1 MTRCLLRLHLPVVVA
16 VELEQVVMDLTVEM
30 VDPVVVAEEQLE
42 LPVTVTYHQLVLLK
56 ETLLALQVTL
66 THLLVV
72 VVLVEQDKHL
82 RLVMLELVVL
92 ESQILY

>member
-30 VDPVVVAEEQLE
+30 VDPVVVAEEQAE
-42 LPVTVTYHQLVLLK
+42 LPVAVTAPVSPLK
-56 ETLLALQVTL
+56 ETLLALHVTL

-72 VVLVEQDKHL
+72 VVLAEQDKHL

-92 ESQILY
+92 ESQIIY